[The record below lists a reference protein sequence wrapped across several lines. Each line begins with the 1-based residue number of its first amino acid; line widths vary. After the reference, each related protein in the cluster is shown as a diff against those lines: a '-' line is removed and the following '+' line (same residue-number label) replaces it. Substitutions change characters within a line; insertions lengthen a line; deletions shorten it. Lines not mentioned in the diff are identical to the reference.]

1 MDDSKDVFVKFYA
14 PWCGHCKNM
23 APAWRE
29 LAEMMEREHDD
40 VVIAKIDSTE
50 HQIPGLDISGFP
62 TLRYYPKGNKNGIAY
77 QGGRQMWDFV
87 NFMSQNSDGM
97 GTPQDE
103 DHGKVVVLDAQNFHE
118 IVMDETKDVFV
129 KFYAPWCGHC
139 KNMAPTW
146 MDLADKV
153 SDNSDIIIAKFDAD
167 AQDVRGVEIS
177 GFPTLIMYPKGNKKG
192 IQFQGHRS
200 FWDFIN
206 FMSKEI
212 DGFQMADNSLEE
224 EQEQQGGPVRVLG
237 ASNFDKVVNDR
248 TKDVF
253 VMVYAPWCE
262 HCKKM
267 EPTWERFATKNAEFK
282 DLIIAKLDHTKNQLP
297 QL

>member
-1 MDDSKDVFVKFYA
+1 MKYYSKDNKDGIDYQGQRNVWDFANFVAQQSGGSAGHHQQEEENDGAVVVLNSFNFNGIVMDDSKDVFVKFYA

-29 LAEMMEREHDD
+29 LAEMMEREHED

-103 DHGKVVVLDAQNFHE
+103 DHGKVVVLDAQNFHD

-153 SDNSDIIIAKFDAD
+153 SDNSDVIIAKFDAD
-167 AQDVRGVEIS
+167 AQDVRGVEIT

-192 IQFQGHRS
+192 
-200 FWDFIN
+200 
-206 FMSKEI
+206 
-212 DGFQMADNSLEE
+212 
-224 EQEQQGGPVRVLG
+224 V
-237 ASNFDKVVNDR
+237 
-248 TKDVF
+248 
-253 VMVYAPWCE
+253 
-262 HCKKM
+262 
-267 EPTWERFATKNAEFK
+267 
-282 DLIIAKLDHTKNQLP
+282 
-297 QL
+297 